1 MNYKAL
7 LEAKFL
13 PFVIRPARYVGNEWG
28 AVHKTAALRL
38 ALAVPDKYDRAM
50 AVSELHRLYR
60 ALNALPDVAC
70 ERVFAPDLDA
80 ERQLT
85 EAGLTLFT
93 LESCTPIA
101 ECDWLHV
108 LISDPLQFSA
118 LLTIL
123 KTAGLPLRSAARDN
137 EHPVVSASI
146 TQSLNPEPIA
156 DFFDFIFLGDIDT
169 EVGSLQKLIAQRG
182 VFDRRGLSE
191 QLAQLPGAYV
201 PSLYSQQYAGDKFIG
216 LSPSSERIPKKIR
229 ARQLEK
235 SQPRLAVPILPL
247 EEISGDRLDVVLGS
261 SVDVDRSVQFI
272 EQAIQQ
278 TGYDEVAIHG
288 DLVAGIKNFDAF
300 VLRLGQRLR
309 EKQIAISLPPLPP
322 VAAAI
327 EYQRA
332 VTIGEKSSIRFAL
345 LSGSER
351 LREAHGHF
359 VGLDQFYQVLANAF
373 ASGWRTARIDFE
385 IGLPDETGEDIEAT
399 IAAIRNC
406 DAVRAEYGGKYQLH
420 VTLSLF
426 VPLPHSEWQWDA
438 VITPEE
444 YQARC
449 DRIQKAARGKNI
461 QFRVREA
468 GAACL
473 RAQLSRGDRRMSKVV
488 EAAHELGARFDS
500 WSEHFNLEAWQT
512 AIDREAIDNSRL
524 IDKLPESATL
534 PWEHLEFGHSSDQ
547 LLKRRAAAFPAQPA
561 ARSGSGFKLGDL
573 ILAKPELAEQ
583 IMSAPEPTTPS
594 ASFGRKPKRT
604 PVQAVA
610 MVVPRSRVRVQW
622 RKDEP
627 ARFVGHLATMRMFER
642 ALRRAE
648 IPVSFSQGHHPRPR
662 VSFGPPLA
670 VGFTSR
676 AEYFDLQLE
685 SPYQESMLERLNNA
699 LPTGFAIVKGRT
711 VFGKAASV
719 SSQLNLACY
728 EVELPE
734 SRSIDPGLVNSLLD
748 RSEMIVERVK
758 GEDRRQV
765 DIRPAIIHLELRAA
779 GSVNRLYMETALGN
793 RGFVRPDEVLIH
805 CLGLAP
811 REVLSL
817 RICRTDLIVLLGNS
831 RLSPFEVSG

>member
-1 MNYKAL
+1 MNYRAL
-7 LEAKFL
+7 LEARFL

-50 AVSELHRLYR
+50 AASELHRLYR
-60 ALNALPDVAC
+60 ALNALPNISC

-80 ERQLT
+80 ERQLVA
-85 EAGLTLFT
+85 EGLTLFT
-93 LESCTPIA
+93 LESYTPVA
-101 ECDWLHV
+101 ECDWLHF
-108 LISDPLQFSA
+108 LLSDPLQFTA
-118 LLTIL
+118 LLTML
-123 KTAGLPLRSAARDN
+123 KSAGLPLRSAARDSA
-137 EHPVVSASI
+137 HPVISASI
-146 TQSLNPEPIA
+146 APSVNPEPIA
-156 DFFDFIFLGDIDT
+156 DYLDFIFVGDIDC
-169 EVGSLQKLIAQRG
+169 EIESLQNLVAQRG
-182 VFDRRGLSE
+182 VFDRRALSE
-191 QLAQLPGAYV
+191 QLAQIPGVYL
-201 PSLYSQQYAGDKFIG
+201 PSLYSPQFAGDKYSG
-216 LSPSSERIPKKIR
+216 LKAVSDRAPQKIR
-229 ARQLEK
+229 ARQVEK
-235 SQPRLAVPILPL
+235 SQPRLALPILPF
-247 EEISGDRLDVVLGS
+247 EEISSDRLDIVLGS

-272 EQAIQQ
+272 EQALRQ
-278 TGYDEVAIHG
+278 TGYDEVALHG
-288 DLVAGIKNFDAF
+288 DLVAGIRNFDPF
-300 VLRLGQRLR
+300 LTRLSQRLR
-309 EKQIAISLPPLPP
+309 ERQVTIALPALPP

-327 EYQRA
+327 DYQRA
-332 VTIGEKSSIRFAL
+332 VTFGEKSSIRFAL

-351 LREAHGHF
+351 LREAHGHY

-373 ASGWRTARIDFE
+373 ASGWRTARLDFE
-385 IGLPDETGEDIEAT
+385 IGLPDETSEDIEAT
-399 IAAIRNC
+399 ISVIRNC
-406 DAVRAEYGGKYQLH
+406 DAVRSEYGGKYQLH
-420 VTLSLF
+420 VTLAPF
-426 VPLPHSEWQWDA
+426 VPAPHSEWQWDV
-438 VITPEE
+438 VISPEE

-449 DRIQKAARGKNI
+449 ERIQKAGRGKNI

-468 GAACL
+468 GAAYL
-473 RAQLSRGDRRMSKVV
+473 RALLSRGDRRMSGIV
-488 EAAHELGARFDS
+488 EFAHDSGARFDG
-500 WSEHFNLEAWQT
+500 WSEHFNLDLWHKAFAQS
-512 AIDREAIDNSRL
+512 AIPVPALVGKI
-524 IDKLPESATL
+524 PESQAL
-534 PWEHLEFGHSSDQ
+534 PWEHLEFAQSKEQ
-547 LLKRRAAAFPAQPA
+547 LLKRRATAFAAQPA
-561 ARSGSGFKLGDL
+561 GRSSSGFKLGDL

-583 IMSAPEPTTPS
+583 IMSAPEPTTPT
-594 ASFGRKPKRT
+594 ASFGRKPKRA

-642 ALRRAE
+642 ALRRAD

-685 SPYQESMLERLNNA
+685 SPYQESMLERLNEA
-699 LPTGFAIVKGRT
+699 LPLGFAIVKGRT

-734 SRSIDPGLVNSLLD
+734 GRPIDQALVNSLLD
-748 RSEMIVERVK
+748 RSEIVVERVK
-758 GEDRRQV
+758 GEDRTQF
-765 DIRPAIIHLELRAA
+765 DIRPAIIHLELRAT

-793 RGFVRPDEVLIH
+793 RGFVRPDEVLIN

-831 RLSPFEVSG
+831 RQSPFEVSG